1 MQGFLLGLSFVVHF
15 CSGSGGIYFIKSRN
29 SVGYEETE
37 CHSAGEAIPQTD
49 CTGSG
54 WTYIGEL
61 SGNPNTVI
69 KSV

>member
-1 MQGFLLGLSFVVHF
+1 MQGFRLDLSFDVHF

-29 SVGYEETE
+29 GVGYEETE
-37 CHSAGEAIPQTD
+37 CHSAGEAIPESD

>member
-1 MQGFLLGLSFVVHF
+1 MQGFRLGLSFVVHF

-37 CHSAGEAIPQTD
+37 CHSGGEEIPETD

-54 WTYIGEL
+54 WTYLGGL